1 MWIYEKKL
9 QHPIC
14 VSCPDVAFAKLVIT
28 QYGGPNGELS
38 ASLQY
43 LNQRYSMPTNMA
55 KAVLTDIGTEEL
67 AHQEMIASLVYKLTC
82 GAGPKEFEKAG
93 WSAKWAQNGPGMF
106 WMDANG
112 VPWIANN
119 VSCVGEPIADL
130 TSNMAAEQRA
140 RVTYEHLISQ
150 TCDPLVKDMLRFLWQ
165 REVVHLQRFGEAL
178 NDVEEWMAKCKR
190 VWTGVEQQEETK
202 EQ

>member
-1 MWIYEKKL
+1 MLCFCKTS
-9 QHPIC
+9 
-14 VSCPDVAFAKLVIT
+14 V
-28 QYGGPNGELS
+28 
-38 ASLQY
+38 
-43 LNQRYSMPTNMA
+43 
-55 KAVLTDIGTEEL
+55 GTEEL

-165 REVVHLQRFGEAL
+165 REVVHLQRFGEANRTNL
-178 NDVEEWMAKCKR
+178 SRFSPKR
-190 VWTGVEQQEETK
+190 NRQDFYFLTVSICSRLS
-202 EQ
+202 